1 MSMIGLLGLLVAFAG
16 CVISVLCLGVAH
28 ILYKKRSFERS
39 ETFAWGG
46 RVAAVLV
53 AAALT
58 VCCAVLVWCFFS
70 GDNTIQYVLDNRS
83 TSTAPE
89 AWLYKLAGLWAG
101 RQGSLLFWAWLIAVF
116 NAVLV
121 FATRKNARP
130 LDNGALAISSL
141 VLTAFVSV
149 LLFSEGNMPFIA
161 TDARYFTG
169 DGTLS
174 AMASARSMNALLEH
188 WAMAIH
194 PPTLFIGYAGLTIPF
209 AYAIA
214 ALIVNDDS
222 TEWVNRSTPYLMFS
236 WLLLGIGIG
245 LGAVWAYVVLG
256 WGGYWGW
263 DPVENASLL
272 PWLVGVALIHSFTVY
287 RQRGA
292 FKRWSVFCACLTFC
306 FVVLGTFITRSGL
319 VQSVHAFEGDPVS
332 LVMFGALIICSLLAG
347 IVGLIVRRKSF
358 GATDAADDDIESMM
372 SKEAAYYVNNL
383 IMIVFAVLLAYMTVS
398 SALPSWLPFGGQS
411 LSAGT
416 YNAIARPLGIAY
428 LAVLAICPLL
438 GWRRTDKKAFWRS
451 ARVPALCALVLF
463 IVLMI
468 YFATYLL
475 PSYQAM
481 IDMGGTQASGLLEQG
496 NPIYYNGLAVVGF
509 AVASLLFFNA
519 LFMAVRSLKR
529 VDGAKLRRRLALF
542 GGSVAHAA
550 MAIILVGLIGS
561 SMYVT
566 EITGYLPYDE
576 ESDSVSETFDIQ
588 DFQLTYTGNS
598 IDELGNGNVR
608 YALTFDV
615 TKDGQF
621 VGTVN
626 PAVQLV
632 SATQQQKLEASVI
645 GFPLEDLFVVYRGVN
660 DEGDF
665 SMDVRVNP
673 LISFVWVGF
682 ALLMVGCLIP
692 LFAKRAERRRGGP
705 AVGDVPAAELAEAE
719 PKERDKASRDV
730 AARKGVV
737 EETVDCGGGA
747 RGRCRGRRGGR
758 CGRGGRGR
766 APADADADAADAG
779 RRRGSS
785 PVETA
790 LSVDHLTK
798 SFGGR
803 KAVDDVSFALPEG
816 AFLSVFGPNG
826 AGKTTLLRMLATLSR
841 PTEGTITL
849 AGIDVKEEPE
859 RVREAIGLISH
870 NPMLYP
876 DLTAEENLLLYA
888 KLYGVADPA
897 EARDRASG
905 RRGAQ
910 APPARSGAHVL
921 ARHDPARLHRP
932 GARERPVGGAARR
945 ALLGARSPC
954 HAHLSTS

>member
-1 MSMIGLLGLLVAFAG
+1 MSTIGLMGLLVAFAG
-16 CVISVLCLGVAH
+16 VAVSVLCLFAGA
-28 ILYKKRSFERS
+28 ILGRKGESS
-39 ETFAWGG
+39 LGETLTWGG
-46 RVAAVLV
+46 HIASILTTV
-53 AAALT
+53 ALT
-58 VCCAVLVWCFFS
+58 VCCGILVYCFFA
-70 GDNTIQYVLDNRS
+70 GDYSIEYVLKQHSNAEG
-83 TSTAPE
+83 TLG
-89 AWLYKLAGLWAG
+89 WLFKLSGLWAG
-101 RQGSLLFWAWLIAVF
+101 REGSLLFWAWLISVF
-116 NAVLV
+116 NSVVAIRDLKSP
-121 FATRKNARP
+121 RK
-130 LDNGALAISSL
+130 LDSMALMVSQL
-141 VLTAFVSV
+141 VLAAFVGV
-149 LLFSEGNMPFIA
+149 LLFSESNMPFTVTPQKYYNA
-161 TDARYFTG
+161 
-169 DGTLS
+169 DGTLTN
-174 AMASARSMNALLEH
+174 AASMLGMNSLLEH

-194 PPTLFIGYAGLTIPF
+194 PPTLFVGYAGLTIPF

-214 ALIVNDDS
+214 ALIVNDPS
-222 TEWVNRSTPYLMFS
+222 REWVVRSQRYALFS
-236 WLLLGIGIG
+236 WLFLGIGIG

-347 IVGLIVRRKSF
+347 IVGLIVRRKNF

-719 PKERDKASRDV
+719 PKERGKASRD
-730 AARKGVV
+730 AAPRKSVV
-737 EETVDCGGGA
+737 EETVSEEVSLVEDAEGDAAADADAAAVVEASGDT
-747 RGRCRGRRGGR
+747 
-758 CGRGGRGR
+758 
-766 APADADADAADAG
+766 ADADADAANAG
-779 RRRGSS
+779 
-785 PVETA
+785 A
-790 LSVDHLTK
+790 
-798 SFGGR
+798 
-803 KAVDDVSFALPEG
+803 KAGE
-816 AFLSVFGPNG
+816 
-826 AGKTTLLRMLATLSR
+826 
-841 PTEGTITL
+841 
-849 AGIDVKEEPE
+849 
-859 RVREAIGLISH
+859 
-870 NPMLYP
+870 
-876 DLTAEENLLLYA
+876 
-888 KLYGVADPA
+888 
-897 EARDRASG
+897 
-905 RRGAQ
+905 
-910 APPARSGAHVL
+910 
-921 ARHDPARLHRP
+921 
-932 GARERPVGGAARR
+932 
-945 ALLGARSPC
+945 
-954 HAHLSTS
+954 

>member
-1 MSMIGLLGLLVAFAG
+1 MSTFGLFGLVIAFAG
-16 CVISVLCLGVAH
+16 VGIGSVCLLASQALRDTRRASSADTFAWAGAVAH
-28 ILYKKRSFERS
+28 ILAF
-39 ETFAWGG
+39 
-46 RVAAVLV
+46 V
-53 AAALT
+53 ALT
-58 VCCAVLVWCFFS
+58 FCCGLLVFCFMTGDFS
-70 GDNTIQYVLDNRS
+70 IEYVLLEHS
-83 TSTAPE
+83 E
-89 AWLYKLAGLWAG
+89 AEGALGVLYRFAGLWAG
-101 RQGSLLFWAWLIAVF
+101 REGSLLLWAWLISAFNVAV
-116 NAVLV
+116 AVRVMKHDEPIDCMALLVSGLVLV
-121 FATRKNARP
+121 
-130 LDNGALAISSL
+130 
-141 VLTAFVSV
+141 AFVAV
-149 LLFSEGNMPFIA
+149 MLFSESNMPFTA
-161 TDARYFTG
+161 TAAPYIDSSGRLTNTG
-169 DGTLS
+169 
-174 AMASARSMNALLEH
+174 SMQGMNPLLEH
-188 WAMAIH
+188 WAQAIH

-214 ALIVNDDS
+214 ALIVNDPS
-222 TEWVNRSTPYLMFS
+222 KKWVERSSRFAMIS
-236 WLLLGIGIG
+236 WLFLGIGIG
-245 LGAVWAYVVLG
+245 LGCVWAYVVLG

-451 ARVPALCALVLF
+451 ARVPALCALLLF

-529 VDGAKLRRRLALF
+529 VDGAKLRRRLSLF
-542 GGSVAHAA
+542 GGSVAHGA

-719 PKERDKASRDV
+719 PKERGKASRD
-730 AARKGVV
+730 AAPRKSVV
-737 EETVDCGGGA
+737 EETVAVEVALVEDAEGDAAADADAAAVAEASGDT
-747 RGRCRGRRGGR
+747 
-758 CGRGGRGR
+758 
-766 APADADADAADAG
+766 ADADADAANAG
-779 RRRGSS
+779 
-785 PVETA
+785 A
-790 LSVDHLTK
+790 
-798 SFGGR
+798 
-803 KAVDDVSFALPEG
+803 KAGE
-816 AFLSVFGPNG
+816 
-826 AGKTTLLRMLATLSR
+826 
-841 PTEGTITL
+841 
-849 AGIDVKEEPE
+849 
-859 RVREAIGLISH
+859 
-870 NPMLYP
+870 
-876 DLTAEENLLLYA
+876 
-888 KLYGVADPA
+888 
-897 EARDRASG
+897 
-905 RRGAQ
+905 
-910 APPARSGAHVL
+910 
-921 ARHDPARLHRP
+921 
-932 GARERPVGGAARR
+932 
-945 ALLGARSPC
+945 
-954 HAHLSTS
+954 